1 MERDWLAAARE
12 TARAAGDVLMEHF
25 GRALDVRKKGAIDL
39 VTQADL
45 AAEAVVLARLQAAF
59 PEHGFLLEETGARAG
74 SGDCTWVID
83 PLDGTTN
90 FVHGYPPF
98 CVSVGLMRGE
108 EPVLGVV
115 YAPALGEEF
124 WAVRGGGAWRN
135 GAPVRVS
142 TRDSLR
148 ESMLAT
154 GFPYD
159 VQTAADDVVPLFAA
173 FLRRAQAIRRD
184 GSAALDLCYVA
195 MGRFDGFWERRLRP
209 WDTAAGAA
217 ILAEAGGR
225 LSRFDGGP
233 FSIHVPEV
241 VASNGRIHAEMLAV
255 TGGAHPPADFMK
267 A

>member
-1 MERDWLAAARE
+1 MEQEWLAAARAA
-12 TARAAGDVLMEHF
+12 ARAAGEVLMGHF

-45 AAEAVVLARLQAAF
+45 EAEKTVLDRLRAAF
-59 PEHGFLLEETGARAG
+59 PDHGFLLEESGARAG
-74 SGDCTWVID
+74 SGEYTWVID

-98 CVSVGLMRGE
+98 CVSVGLVRGE
-108 EPVLGVV
+108 EPLLGVV
-115 YAPALGEEF
+115 HAPALGEEF
-124 WAVRGGGAWRN
+124 WAVRDGGAWLN

-142 TRDSLR
+142 ERDSLR

-159 VQTAADDVVPLFAA
+159 AHTADDIVPLFTA
-173 FLRRAQAIRRD
+173 FLRQAQAIRRD

-217 ILAEAGGR
+217 ILAAAGGR

-233 FSIHVPEV
+233 FSIYFPEI
-241 VASNGRIHAEMLAV
+241 VASNGRIHAPMLAV
-255 TGGAHPPADFMK
+255 TGQSPASFMK

>member
-1 MERDWLAAARE
+1 MEQAWLAAARE
-12 TARAAGDVLMEHF
+12 AARAAGNVLMRHF
-25 GRALDVRKKGAIDL
+25 GRTLDVRKKGAIDL

-45 AAEAVVLARLQAAF
+45 QAEAAVLDRLRTAF
-59 PEHGFLLEETGARAG
+59 PGHGFLLEESGARAG
-74 SGDCTWVID
+74 SGEYTWVID

-98 CVSVGLMRGE
+98 GVSVGLVRGE
-108 EPVLGVV
+108 EPLLGVV

-124 WAVRGGGAWRN
+124 WAVRGGGAWLN
-135 GAPVRVS
+135 GAPIRVS
-142 TRDSLR
+142 ACASLR
-148 ESMLAT
+148 EAMLAT

-159 VQTAADDVVPLFAA
+159 AHTADDIVPLFAA
-173 FLRRAQAIRRD
+173 FLRQAQAIRRD
-184 GSAALDLCYVA
+184 GSAALDLCYAA

-233 FSIHVPEV
+233 FSIHFPEI
-241 VASNGRIHAEMLAV
+241 VASNGRIHAQMLAV
-255 TGGAHPPADFMK
+255 TGGDQSPASFMK